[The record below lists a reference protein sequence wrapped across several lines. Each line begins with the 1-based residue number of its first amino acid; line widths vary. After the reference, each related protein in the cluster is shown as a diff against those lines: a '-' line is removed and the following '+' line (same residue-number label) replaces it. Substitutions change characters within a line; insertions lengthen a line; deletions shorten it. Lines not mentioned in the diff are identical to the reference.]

1 MKKSIK
7 KSLLLLLLVFI
18 TIGVTLHIKEE
29 IDNTKD
35 PYFFLQPQAPIISYP
50 LKIYQKGEKIN
61 EYFWIIPK
69 KPEYS
74 IFGEIQQDADSI
86 RLRISKPLDLETD
99 YYPSRIFT
107 DGARSKALV
116 STTEDEVSMI
126 LKLYKVNTDN
136 SEVLVIDKNITKISG
151 SSGWGLDGMLHWDH
165 ELAYIPSY
173 TRKVGLS
180 HDYFGR
186 YRVEFEIM
194 QDWPQ
199 LKIEGISYYLDIAVD
214 IHK

>member
-18 TIGVTLHIKEE
+18 TVGVTLHIKEE

-35 PYFFLQPQAPIISYP
+35 PYFFLQPQAPTISYP

-69 KPEYS
+69 KSKYS
-74 IFGEIQQDADSI
+74 ALFGEIDQDADLI
-86 RLRISKPLDLETD
+86 RLRITKLKDFEAHHLLDTFEDDSKN
-99 YYPSRIFT
+99 
-107 DGARSKALV
+107 KALAP
-116 STTEDEVSMI
+116 TTDDEVSMT

-136 SEVLVIDKNITKISG
+136 SEVLVIDKNITKIKYSNY
-151 SSGWGLDGMLHWDH
+151 GWFNGVFHCDYK
-165 ELAYIPSY
+165 LAYIPTY
-173 TRKVGLS
+173 
-180 HDYFGR
+180 DYYGR
-186 YRVEFEIM
+186 YRIKFEIM

-199 LKIEGISYYLDIAVD
+199 LKIDGINYHLDITRD
-214 IHK
+214 SRKY